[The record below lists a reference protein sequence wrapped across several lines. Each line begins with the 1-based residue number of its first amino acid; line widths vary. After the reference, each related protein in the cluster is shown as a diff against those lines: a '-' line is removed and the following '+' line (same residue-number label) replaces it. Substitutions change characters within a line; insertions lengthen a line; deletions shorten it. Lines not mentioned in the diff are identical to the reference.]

1 MYNIGLSREQIEF
14 VEKARDFAIKH
25 HEETNHLYDG
35 KPYRFHLEM
44 VFAFA
49 LKYIYLIPVKYRH
62 IVLAAIWLHDTI
74 EDCRLTYND
83 VKKATNYQVAE
94 IVYALSNEKG
104 KTRAERANSKYYK
117 GIRTIIYAVF
127 AKLADRLGNGKYSYE
142 KSIGQITAGSM
153 FDKYGAENDKFIWS
167 LIKPEWYE
175 IHQYLL
181 RLMVGHKKYFEYR
194 KIKHIYYP
202 MINELENILNKK

>member
-83 VKKATNYQVAE
+83 IKKATNYQVAE

>member
-1 MYNIGLSREQIEF
+1 MYNIGLSKEEALF
-14 VEKARDFAIKH
+14 VKQARDFAIKH

-35 KPYRFHLEM
+35 KPYSFHLEM
-44 VFAFA
+44 VVEFA
-49 LKYIYLIPVKYRH
+49 LKYIHLIPEGYRH
-62 IVLAAIWLHDTI
+62 IVLAAIWLHDTV

-83 VKKATNYQVAE
+83 IRKATNYQVAE

-117 GIRTIIYAVF
+117 GIRAIIFAVF
-127 AKLADRLGNGKYSYE
+127 GKLSDRLGNGKYSYE

-181 RLMVGHKKYFEYR
+181 RLLVGHKKYFEYR
-194 KIKHIYYP
+194 KMKHIYYP
-202 MINELENILNKK
+202 MIQELDSILNKE

>member
-1 MYNIGLSREQIEF
+1 MYNIGLSKEQIEF
-14 VEKARDFAIKH
+14 VEKARDFAIKN

-35 KPYRFHLEM
+35 KPYSFHLEM
-44 VFAFA
+44 VVGFA
-49 LKYIYLIPVKYRH
+49 LKYIHLIPEGYRH
-62 IVLAAIWLHDTI
+62 IVIAAIWLHDTI

-117 GIRTIIYAVF
+117 GIRDIIFAVF
-127 AKLADRLGNGKYSYE
+127 GKLCDRLGNGKYSYI
-142 KSIGQITAGSM
+142 KNIDKITEGSM
-153 FDKYGAENDKFIWS
+153 FYKYGAENNKFIWS

-175 IHQYLL
+175 LHQHLL
-181 RLMVGHKKYFEYR
+181 HLIIGHEKYSEYR
-194 KIKHIYYP
+194 KINHIYHQ
-202 MINELENILNKK
+202 MIQELERILNNK